1 MYPSEQVNGIKMAHV
16 LDIALM
22 KIDSAIK
29 RGALKDMY
37 DLNYI
42 TDHVISL
49 IKLLK
54 IFEKRHK
61 KFASNIN
68 SFTNQSWNSVD
79 FFEALADVRQQFNPK
94 NLNEAVTPQK
104 GFPEL
109 SIAYN
114 QWKRKVDIYCQS
126 IK

>member
-49 IKLLK
+49 VKLLK
-54 IFEKRHK
+54 IFKKRHE

-114 QWKRKVDIYCQS
+114 QWKQKVDIYCQS